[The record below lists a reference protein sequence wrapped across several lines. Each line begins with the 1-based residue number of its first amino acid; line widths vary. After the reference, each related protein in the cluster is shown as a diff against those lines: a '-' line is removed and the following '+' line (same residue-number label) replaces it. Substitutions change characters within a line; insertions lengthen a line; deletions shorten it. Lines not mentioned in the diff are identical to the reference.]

1 MSDPATKN
9 KSPDKESQHKKAVE
23 NSIGKIFCLYGEQ
36 YIEEYKPA
44 LHKIKLIRS
53 MRVCKSPAMGGKAI
67 VCKKCAHHHY
77 LYYGCG
83 NSHCPICGSIKR
95 EQWED
100 KLRADLLPV
109 AYVHIIFT
117 LPKELRRLARMNKKE
132 IYNLLMRSSW
142 QTIKELSEKEENIG
156 ALPGIISV
164 LHTFGSD
171 MKYHVH
177 THNLVTFGGY
187 DKRTEKW
194 KSPKRK
200 DKIARY
206 RKMSSRYKEIF
217 LEGLEE
223 LYKAGL
229 IIYDESYDQIKL
241 GVADKRWVVHNTKPT
256 LDTRILEQYL
266 SRYINRIAIS
276 NSKVE
281 WLEEQ
286 QKVKLIHND
295 YENQKEGEAAPKTHR
310 KFDPLMFIHQ
320 FMEHVLPKYFQKT
333 RRYGIQSNAS
343 KKKYRKLI
351 PEELTKEGAVIRTV
365 MQIVTKL
372 LAENPYQCEQCES
385 EEYEIVMVLPDK
397 EWIHRY
403 IKVPGRSPPQKR
415 TFEEIIRHQRGIAV

>member
-1 MSDPATKN
+1 M
-9 KSPDKESQHKKAVE
+9 
-23 NSIGKIFCLYGEQ
+23 CLYGEK
-36 YIEEYKPA
+36 YIEEYKPD

-53 MRVCKSPAMGGKAI
+53 MRVCKSPALGGKAI
-67 VCKKCAHHHY
+67 VCKSCDHHHY

-100 KLRADLLPV
+100 KLRVDILPV
-109 AYVHIIFT
+109 AYVHVIFT
-117 LPKELRRLARMNKKE
+117 LPKELRRLARQNKKL

-156 ALPGIISV
+156 GLPGIISV

-187 DKRTEKW
+187 DKQTNKW

-206 RKMSSRYKEIF
+206 REMSSTYKRIF
-217 LEGLEE
+217 LAGLES
-223 LYKAGL
+223 LYAKGL
-229 IIYDESYDQIKL
+229 IKYDKGYEEIEKEVGQ
-241 GVADKRWVVHNTKPT
+241 KRWVVHNTKPT
-256 LDTRILEQYL
+256 IDTRILEQYL

-281 WLEEQ
+281 WLKDA
-286 QKVKLIHND
+286 QKVKVIHND
-295 YENQKEGEAAPKTHR
+295 YKNQKEGEAAPKTYTLM
-310 KFDPLMFIHQ
+310 DPLQFIHQ
-320 FMEHVLPKYFQKT
+320 FMEHILPPYFQKT

-343 KKKYRKLI
+343 KKKYKLLI

-372 LAENPYQCEQCES
+372 LAENPYECEHCGS
-385 EEYEIVMVLPDK
+385 EDYEIVLVLPDK

-403 IKVPGRSPPQKR
+403 INVPGRSPPRKK
-415 TFEEIIRHQRGIAV
+415 TFEDIIRRQRNIA